1 MNQDTKIVFIHRGY
15 RWYLPYALYQANFAS
30 PNSEVVLIG
39 DSLNFKGIQIEPLDK
54 IQSEKIQKFKQC
66 YFHRSTNKE
75 SFELF
80 CWLRWFYLLE
90 YMYQNKVSSVLHLD
104 SDVLLYSSIEE
115 ISNCYGHLNWE
126 CGLSIP
132 KQDSNYFTWSASGH
146 ISYWTITALE
156 DFCNLTIASF
166 SEREYLEKYQK
177 KWDWHL
183 SQNKPGGICDMTT
196 LYLFWEAN
204 QNRIINM
211 AKSEQSDV
219 FDLNMNIASNY
230 ENPQYVTES
239 GIKKVH
245 FVNGHPY
252 LVPIN
257 QTEALDRAHA
267 LHFQG
272 GAKRYIRDFY
282 TGPSFPGKTYA
293 DTLFFLQS
301 IKAKLP

>member
-1 MNQDTKIVFIHRGY
+1 
-15 RWYLPYALYQANFAS
+15 
-30 PNSEVVLIG
+30 
-39 DSLNFKGIQIEPLDK
+39 
-54 IQSEKIQKFKQC
+54 
-66 YFHRSTNKE
+66 
-75 SFELF
+75 
-80 CWLRWFYLLE
+80 
-90 YMYQNKVSSVLHLD
+90 MYQNKVSSVLHLD
-104 SDVLLYSSIEE
+104 SDVLLYSPIEE

-132 KQDSNYFTWSASGH
+132 KQDSNSFTWSASGH
-146 ISYWTITALE
+146 ISYWTITTLE

-166 SEREYLEKYQK
+166 SEREYLERYQK

-183 SQNKPGGICDMTT
+183 SQNKSGGICDMTT

-211 AKSEQSDV
+211 AKSEQSNV

-245 FVNGHPY
+245 FVNGHPF

-257 QTEALDRAHA
+257 QTEALDRAHDTFRGERRDIFGIFIQA
-267 LHFQG
+267 HLFQ
-272 GAKRYIRDFY
+272 AKPMQIL
-282 TGPSFPGKTYA
+282 SFSSNLSRLNCH
-293 DTLFFLQS
+293 DNHLSIFFLTALGITMFCQ
-301 IKAKLP
+301 KV